1 MRFPLGTNERTNV
14 IRVHDTRR
22 ARARFDRRVCVP
34 LCVRVKYARHAC
46 VKHGERERARVIPSC
61 FTMMMMMSQTKL
73 TMTMTTSVA
82 RRGEFQKTPRGTLTL
97 VDAKK
102 KRRGG
107 GGGGG
112 GGGGSDDYA
121 SDFAL
126 YGSFDESY
134 AEGAG
139 MLLGKKE
146 LNSASGKRRGG
157 RGGGSSSGGSYDA
170 VAGVLEALAEERR
183 SRNKYRRDD
192 YDEEYYDE
200 EEEEGE
206 YYEEEEETINGTDSP
221 SSDTQPRRQQSTPQQ
236 QRPRQQQQRTP
247 AKPKPQPQR
256 PRPTAVGQAK
266 ANAQPKAST
275 DPAET
280 RAKALTTMQK
290 WGFAQSDLEAA
301 LDATSASV
309 GDAAT
314 AKKRQVAALDWLLV
328 NCPMDAVP
336 DEYKLEAQQARA

>member
-1 MRFPLGTNERTNV
+1 MRFPLETNERTSYEYTT
-14 IRVHDTRR
+14 HD
-22 ARARFDRRVCVP
+22 ARARFGRRVCVP
-34 LCVRVKYARHAC
+34 LCVRVKYARRAC

-61 FTMMMMMSQTKL
+61 FTMMMMSQTKL
-73 TMTMTTSVA
+73 IMTTTSSVT
-82 RRGEFQKTPRGTLTL
+82 RRGVFQKTRRGTLTL

-102 KRRGG
+102 KRRG

-157 RGGGSSSGGSYDA
+157 SGSSGGSYDA

-192 YDEEYYDE
+192 YDEEYYDDG
-200 EEEEGE
+200 EEEGE

-221 SSDTQPRRQQSTPQQ
+221 SSDAQPRQQQSTPQQ

-247 AKPKPQPQR
+247 EKPKPQPQR

>member
-1 MRFPLGTNERTNV
+1 MMM
-14 IRVHDTRR
+14 I
-22 ARARFDRRVCVP
+22 
-34 LCVRVKYARHAC
+34 
-46 VKHGERERARVIPSC
+46 
-61 FTMMMMMSQTKL
+61 TMMT
-73 TMTMTTSVA
+73 TMTTMTSRVKTNRSSTPTVARCVGFQRA
-82 RRGEFQKTPRGTLTL
+82 RRGRAMIA
-97 VDAKK
+97 DAKK

-112 GGGGSDDYA
+112 SDDYSA
-121 SDFAL
+121 DFAL

-139 MLLGKKE
+139 MLLGKKQ

-157 RGGGSSSGGSYDA
+157 GGSGGGSYDA
-170 VAGVLEALAEERR
+170 VAGVLEALASERR

-192 YDEEYYDE
+192 DDQYYEEGEEDEEYF
-200 EEEEGE
+200 EEEEG
-206 YYEEEEETINGTDSP
+206 NDGTDSP
-221 SSDTQPRRQQSTPQQ
+221 SSDARPRQPQSTS
-236 QRPRQQQQRTP
+236 RGPRQQQQRMP
-247 AKPKPQPQR
+247 SSAAKPKPQPQR
-256 PRPTAVGQAK
+256 PRPTAAGQAK

-290 WGFAQSDLEAA
+290 WGFTQSDLEAA
-301 LDATSASV
+301 FDATSASV

-314 AKKRQVAALDWLLV
+314 AKKRQIAALDWLLV